1 MQKTKA
7 PQRIQKKNPDLD
19 VLVTKEQVV
28 QIQRLMAQVNVAVSQ
43 QKLYVQAIL
52 DSVGID
58 GNTTVD
64 WPPIEKGNKLFLKV
78 TKITNPKK
86 NGEV

>member
-1 MQKTKA
+1 MTTDAKS
-7 PQRIQKKNPDLD
+7 RIQKKKAPDLD
-19 VLVTKEQVV
+19 VLVTKEQVA
-28 QIQRLMAQVNVAVSQ
+28 QILRLQGQIAGAQAQ

-58 GNTTVD
+58 GDTKVD
-64 WPPIEKGNKLFLKV
+64 WPPIERGNKLFLKV